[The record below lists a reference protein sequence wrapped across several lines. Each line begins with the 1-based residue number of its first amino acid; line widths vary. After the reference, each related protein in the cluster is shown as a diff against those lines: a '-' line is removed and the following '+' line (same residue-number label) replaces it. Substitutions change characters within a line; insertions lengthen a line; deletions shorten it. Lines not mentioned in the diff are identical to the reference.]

1 MKILL
6 ALLVLLLLP
15 SVTSFSCLELEGQE
29 QEYCN
34 EIEQMEL
41 TNEERDYL
49 IASLF
54 DIDFDDIFDY
64 NTNIEFDEAP
74 LNVEIENDG
83 YIENAW
89 VKIIYISPSI
99 YLDDDLII
107 DDQGEILTRFG
118 YEIDLPDDNDCDTE
132 YSVVDEDVDLVI
144 YQGEEIIGY
153 DEIVSFDIDRDKE
166 FKAKLKLKIKTK
178 IKHYELIEGECELE
192 EIEYRTD
199 SVIVYDSVDTKLIDE
214 GFDLDFEIINK
225 YHETTKGILQAD
237 NFNKLTLEFEESYY
251 EYEKFIV
258 ELDYDL
264 LPYYVLTPKA
274 TRQDVEKS
282 QNIFIERDESIEFS
296 VKNPEDCL
304 IKISSFF
311 NDYEYECDLDY
322 EEILLDIKTDKI
334 TYNENETIKVFI
346 EADEQVK
353 ISYGEEVK
361 YSSDYVEFQ
370 AIPKVN
376 RVTAETGYAKDYRII
391 NVRSEQY
398 RILLSNLGVFVC
410 INYFILKIFKFK
422 RDDQ

>member
-1 MKILL
+1 M
-6 ALLVLLLLP
+6 
-15 SVTSFSCLELEGQE
+15 
-29 QEYCN
+29 
-34 EIEQMEL
+34 
-41 TNEERDYL
+41 
-49 IASLF
+49 
-54 DIDFDDIFDY
+54 
-64 NTNIEFDEAP
+64 
-74 LNVEIENDG
+74 
-83 YIENAW
+83 
-89 VKIIYISPSI
+89 
-99 YLDDDLII
+99 
-107 DDQGEILTRFG
+107 
-118 YEIDLPDDNDCDTE
+118 
-132 YSVVDEDVDLVI
+132 VI

-153 DEIVSFDIDRDKE
+153 DEIVSFDVDENTE

-178 IKHYELIEGECELE
+178 IKHYEFVNGECELE

-199 SVIVYDSVDTKLIDE
+199 SVTIYDSVDTILIDKD
-214 GFDLDFEIINK
+214 FDLDFEIINK

-251 EYEKFIV
+251 EYERFII

-274 TRQDVEKS
+274 IRQDIEKS

-296 VKNPEDCL
+296 VKNPKDCS

-322 EEILLDIKTDKI
+322 EETLLDIKTDKI

-346 EADEQVK
+346 EAEEQVK

-370 AIPKVN
+370 AISKVN
-376 RVTAETGYAKDYRII
+376 RVIAETGYAKDYRII

-398 RILLSNLGVFVC
+398 RILLSNLGVFIC

-422 RDDQ
+422 REDQ

>member
-15 SVTSFSCLELEGQE
+15 SVNSFSCLELEGQE

-54 DIDFDDIFDY
+54 DIYFDEIFEY

-74 LNVEIENDG
+74 IDAETKNDG

-89 VKIIYISPSI
+89 VKIIHISPSI
-99 YLDDDLII
+99 YLDDDLIV
-107 DDQGEILTRFG
+107 DKEGEILTRFG
-118 YEIDLPDDNDCDTE
+118 YEIDLPDDDDCNKK
-132 YSVVDEDVDLVI
+132 YSTVDEDINLVI
-144 YQGEEIIGY
+144 YQDGEIIGY
-153 DEIVSFDIDRDKE
+153 DEIVSFEINENTE
-166 FKAKLKLKIKTK
+166 FKVKLKLKIKTK
-178 IKHYELIEGECELE
+178 IKHYELVNEECKLKET
-192 EIEYRTD
+192 EYQTD
-199 SVIVYDSVDTKLIDE
+199 TIIIYDSIDVKLIDE
-214 GFDLDFEIINK
+214 DFDLDFEIINK
-225 YHETTKGILQAD
+225 YYDTTKGILQAD
-237 NFNKLTLEFEESYY
+237 NFNKLTLKFEESSY
-251 EYEKFIV
+251 EYERYII

-274 TRQDVEKS
+274 VRQDVEKS
-282 QNIFIERDESIEFS
+282 SNIFIERDETIEFS
-296 VKNPEDCL
+296 VKNPEDCS

-311 NDYEYECDLDY
+311 NEYEYECNLDY
-322 EEILLDIKTDKI
+322 EETLLDIKTDKI

-346 EADEQVK
+346 EAEEEVK

-361 YSSDYVEFQ
+361 YSNDYVEFQ
-370 AIPKVN
+370 ATPNVN
-376 RVTAETGYAKDYRII
+376 RVTAETGYANDYRII
-391 NVRSEQY
+391 NVRSDQY
-398 RILLSNLGVFVC
+398 RVLLGNLGVFVC

-422 RDDQ
+422 REN